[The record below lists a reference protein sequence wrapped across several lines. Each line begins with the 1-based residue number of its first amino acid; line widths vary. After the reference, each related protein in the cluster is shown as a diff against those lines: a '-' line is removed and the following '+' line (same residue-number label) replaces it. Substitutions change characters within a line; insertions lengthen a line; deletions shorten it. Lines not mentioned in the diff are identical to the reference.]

1 MNAFKNRLAK
11 LKLKLNEGN
20 RSINNRSTVFSD
32 DAAEYQ
38 RENTMTL
45 VMIMFQVTNCILQ
58 IDLLVIKLRS
68 YIAPS

>member
-38 RENTMTL
+38 RENTVTL